1 MSSPS
6 PSSLEEAIRDA
17 GESWIIDWFS
27 PPSEAI
33 DHLRQ
38 TLAAINELGANGWGR
53 ARQIYPRR
61 RSYVSM
67 AAIRSASKGFSRR
80 SVGRELPRC
89 CSWLGGSFREWKFG
103 MCNSP
108 TSGSRA
114 FRSGSFSNHLTVN
127 KTHRMIPQIFRI
139 LPFFDT

>member
-53 ARQIYPRR
+53 GRQIYPRR
-61 RSYVSM
+61 
-67 AAIRSASKGFSRR
+67 
-80 SVGRELPRC
+80 
-89 CSWLGGSFREWKFG
+89 
-103 MCNSP
+103 
-108 TSGSRA
+108 
-114 FRSGSFSNHLTVN
+114 
-127 KTHRMIPQIFRI
+127 HR
-139 LPFFDT
+139 T